1 MSNRIHRPGETVPT
15 SGQYGDAGYVSAEYG
30 FMARSLNLGLQIG
43 SEHSEISPPI
53 EVPFPLFGTRLDAL
67 YCEALWNVLNADSDD
82 ARRLAAAIDWLD
94 VAWRNTR
101 STTFNMRVL
110 MLKSGFEVLLGRG
123 RTARPPAPS
132 TLSTVGRA
140 ECTSTCS

>member
-67 YCEALWNVLNADSDD
+67 YCEALWNVLNADSDERST
-82 ARRLAAAIDWLD
+82 ASRRNRLARCCMAQHAVHDIQHARLD
-94 VAWRNTR
+94 A
-101 STTFNMRVL
+101 
-110 MLKSGFEVLLGRG
+110 EVRL
-123 RTARPPAPS
+123 
-132 TLSTVGRA
+132 
-140 ECTSTCS
+140 